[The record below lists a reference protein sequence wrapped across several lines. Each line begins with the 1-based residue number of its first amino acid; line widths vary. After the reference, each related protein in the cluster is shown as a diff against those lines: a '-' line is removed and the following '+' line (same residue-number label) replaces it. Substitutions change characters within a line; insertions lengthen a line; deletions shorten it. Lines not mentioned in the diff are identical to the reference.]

1 MKTPDQTTSVSLAN
15 ALGAALCAAALI
27 VACSSSSDPASSSGG
42 ATSGG
47 ATSGGATSGGTDGS
61 TANPDGS
68 STTTDGSTSGDV
80 DSSTGSDAS
89 APFAL
94 TSATIAEGAS
104 FPAVSTCS
112 GANTS
117 PPLAWTAG
125 PAGTKSYAIVLNDTT
140 ISFLHFIVYDIPANV
155 MALPAALEAAYAPA
169 VPAGTHETKSYKA
182 TFGYAG
188 PCPPAE
194 HVYEFVL
201 YALDVATLP
210 GVTQN
215 VSLADAQ
222 TAIKAHSLGTA
233 KLTGKY
239 KK

>member
-1 MKTPDQTTSVSLAN
+1 MTTMTRTMRLSWGAL
-15 ALGAALCAAALI
+15 LGAVLLA
-27 VACSSSSDPASSSGG
+27 ACSSSSSPSAPAG
-42 ATSGG
+42 TSGG
-47 ATSGGATSGGTDGS
+47 VDGGTADPDSSTTSPDGS
-61 TANPDGS
+61 T
-68 STTTDGSTSGDV
+68 TGDQ
-80 DSSTGSDAS
+80 DSSAS
-89 APFAL
+89 EGGTTAFAL
-94 TSATIAEGAS
+94 TSTTIAEGAS
-104 FPAVSTCS
+104 FPPENTCS

-140 ISFLHFIVYDIPANV
+140 INFLHFIVYDIPANV
-155 MALPAALEAAYAPA
+155 TALPAALEAAYAPA
-169 VPAGTHETKSYKA
+169 APAGAHETKSYKN
-182 TFGYAG
+182 TFGYGG

-222 TAIKAHSLGTA
+222 TAIKAHSLAST
-233 KLTGKY
+233 KLTAKY

>member
-1 MKTPDQTTSVSLAN
+1 MASRVVPHLVLTAVLCGSVASVVA
-15 ALGAALCAAALI
+15 
-27 VACSSSSDPASSSGG
+27 ACSSSSTPAGP
-42 ATSGG
+42 TS
-47 ATSGGATSGGTDGS
+47 TSGGTGGGIDG
-61 TANPDGS
+61 AVADPDAS
-68 STTTDGSTSGDV
+68 SIAQDGSTSGDL
-80 DSSTGSDAS
+80 DASTGTDS
-89 APFAL
+89 AAAFAL
-94 TSATIAEGAS
+94 TSSTIAEGAS
-104 FPAVSTCS
+104 FPPENTCS

-140 ISFLHFIVYDIPANV
+140 ISFLHFIVYDIPANLS
-155 MALPAALEAAYAPA
+155 ALPAALEAAYAPA
-169 VPAGTHETKSYKA
+169 SPAGTHETKSYKG

-188 PCPPAE
+188 PCPPAV

-222 TAIKAHSLGTA
+222 TAIKAHSLGSTKLTA
-233 KLTGKY
+233 KYMK
-239 KK
+239 

>member
-1 MKTPDQTTSVSLAN
+1 MAIHVVTRLVLTAV
-15 ALGAALCAAALI
+15 LGASVVI
-27 VACSSSSDPASSSGG
+27 GCSSSSTPSGP
-42 ATSGG
+42 TS
-47 ATSGGATSGGTDGS
+47 TSGGTSGGLDG
-61 TANPDGS
+61 AVADPDAS
-68 STTTDGSTSGDV
+68 STPQDGSTSGDL
-80 DSSTGSDAS
+80 DSSTSPDGS

-94 TSATIAEGAS
+94 TSSSIAEGAF
-104 FPAVSTCS
+104 FPAENTCS

-155 MALPAALEAAYAPA
+155 SALPAALEAAYAPA
-169 VPAGTHETKSYKA
+169 NPAGTHETKSYKG

-188 PCPPAE
+188 PCPPAV

-210 GVTQN
+210 GVTQD

-222 TAIKAHSLGTA
+222 TAIKAHSLASTKLTA
-233 KLTGKY
+233 KYMK
-239 KK
+239 

>member
-1 MKTPDQTTSVSLAN
+1 MMTLSKPMRLAS
-15 ALGAALCAAALI
+15 AALFGAVLI
-27 VACSSSSDPASSSGG
+27 VACSSSSEPAAPAS
-42 ATSGG
+42 TSGG
-47 ATSGGATSGGTDGS
+47 SSGGTDGS
-61 TANPDGS
+61 SAAPDSS
-68 STTTDGSTSGDV
+68 STPPDGSTSGNV
-80 DSSTGSDAS
+80 DSATGPDGA

-94 TSATIAEGAS
+94 TSTAIAEGAS
-104 FPAVSTCS
+104 FPPENTCS
-112 GANTS
+112 GADTS
-117 PPLAWTAG
+117 PPLAWTSG

-140 ISFLHFIVYDIPANV
+140 ISFLHFIVYDIPASV
-155 MALPAALEAAYAPA
+155 TALPSSLEAAYAPA
-169 VPAGTHETKSYKA
+169 TPAGAHETKSFKG

-188 PCPPAE
+188 PCPPAL

-239 KK
+239 MK